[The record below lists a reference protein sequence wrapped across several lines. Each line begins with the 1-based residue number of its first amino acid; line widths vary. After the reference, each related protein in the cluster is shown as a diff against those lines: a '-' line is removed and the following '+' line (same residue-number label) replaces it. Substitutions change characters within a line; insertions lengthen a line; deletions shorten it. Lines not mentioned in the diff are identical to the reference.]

1 MSKTFGD
8 LIRDKVEI
16 YVDDIVVKTREGSTI
31 VEDLILFF
39 GKAVGNPHQ
48 AKPGEMHLRCLRRE
62 VAGVPGFIPG
72 H

>member
-16 YVDDIVVKTREGSTI
+16 YVDDIVVKTREGSAI
-31 VEDLILFF
+31 VEDLALVFS
-39 GKAVGNPHQ
+39 KAAGNPHQ
-48 AKPGEMHLRCLRRE
+48 AEPREMHLWCLHRE